1 MLSATGV
8 LLMPTFRQL
17 CFYTA
22 VSALVIGLTVGL
34 LDIWEI
40 IYVEDLTFKIFMS
53 STLLLV
59 TALLGLMV
67 DRMFG
72 KQEQTKE

>member
-1 MLSATGV
+1 V
-8 LLMPTFRQL
+8 
-17 CFYTA
+17 TA
-22 VSALVIGLTVGL
+22 VVVGLVVGL
-34 LDIWEI
+34 LDIWDI

-59 TALLGLMV
+59 AALLGLMI

-72 KQEQTKE
+72 ETKDTKE

>member
-1 MLSATGV
+1 MI
-8 LLMPTFRQL
+8 TFRKI

-22 VSALVIGLTVGL
+22 VAALVTGLTVGL
-34 LDIWEI
+34 LDIWEVI
-40 IYVEDLTFKIFMS
+40 DVEDLTYKVFMS

-59 TALLGLMV
+59 AALLGLMV

-72 KQEQTKE
+72 EKSEPKA